1 MVTLKGS
8 FLKYVAF
15 VSFSCCKLTI
25 NKNSLVMMEGRLQ
38 SIQQLCQNK
47 GRLKRFVELHD
58 YMHLSNLT

>member
-15 VSFSCCKLTI
+15 VSFSYCKLTI